1 MDNTSH
7 DHRSAARAASE
18 ADRLSEA
25 YRLWL
30 PFAEAGDVDA
40 QSIVGS
46 LMLYSFHRY
55 ESFEQLNS
63 GTGPILDEATT
74 TADRN
79 QGARFLQAASAAGH
93 GVASFNLAALYV
105 GGYGGGSWEVRK
117 ARAAELYTLAYAQ
130 GFTSFGS
137 ETQSGGPGQP
147 YLDMMEQYTIDSGLP
162 LPGEDS

>member
-1 MDNTSH
+1 MDNSSH
-7 DHRSAARAASE
+7 DRRTAALAAYE
-18 ADRLSEA
+18 AGQLSEA
-25 YRLWL
+25 YRLCL
-30 PFAEAGDVDA
+30 PFAEAGDVEA
-40 QSIVGS
+40 QSRVGA

-63 GTGPILDEATT
+63 DTGPIFDETT
-74 TADRN
+74 TSADRN
-79 QGARFLQAASAAGH
+79 QGVRFLEAASAAGY
-93 GVASFNLAALYV
+93 GIATFNLAGIYV
-105 GGYGGGSWEVRK
+105 SGYGGGSWEVRK

-137 ETQSGGPGQP
+137 QTQSEGPGQP